1 MVRGGMRKRIALAG
15 LVAAIALAGVLLFRE
30 LAVFGQGGPPLPPP
44 AERIADTDR
53 NKIFDNLD
61 AAIAPASPAVPFRV
75 IVLFTNPLDQVDFPG
90 LRRAH
95 GPFDIGFRYPSING
109 ISTTLTKGQI
119 QAVAALGVVKQ
130 VELDAIALPHLD
142 KATLWFGVQKAR
154 TDFGV
159 DGNAVGSPGSYSAGD
174 IVVAVLDTGVN
185 ASHLDLNGG
194 KVIGW
199 KDFINGQLSPYDEG
213 DGCVYHGSHVSSIA
227 TGEGDGNSAFTG
239 VAPGAAL
246 VVVKVLGIQTTPPPR
261 PQTACF
267 GLTSQ
272 VNAGIQWVIDNKDTF
287 GIEVMNMSL
296 GVSGCANGTDSQ
308 SLLVNAVADAGIV
321 PVVSAGNEGPA
332 TCTIGTPAAAPKAIT
347 VAAMADPEHG
357 AARSFGCGP
366 APTGGFYEVCFSS
379 RGPTLDGRVKPDVAG
394 AGVQIMAVD
403 GATPSGYKNLSG
415 TSMASPFTA
424 GVAALMQHARLLEG
438 LPLLSPQA
446 LKNIVMFTAWDWGPE
461 DGSAG
466 SGPNADIDY
475 GAGRLDAFKAIQAAK
490 QASGTNISLPQ
501 HQFISD
507 SVAQAG
513 QAGDE
518 DIHDVPVTD
527 TSMGIGVTLIAPT
540 WTGTQPDIVIELRN
554 PSNVVVDSDCGFS
567 RQNTV
572 GVAPPTVTGTYTV
585 RVVSFAPGI
594 AQGCPTQQNLA
605 QGAGGSYRLDISA
618 GTGTVGLNV
627 TTDGWIPF
635 GIQALGATVDT
646 TAGGLNDVQAFQ
658 LTAPPAG
665 ADLFIKTTLFSD
677 GSNSWALG
685 NSSGA
690 DQAVWE
696 FSTNGSTWTKFT
708 ATNTLVSLAP
718 GLSSGDT
725 QNVFFRLTLPSSSS
739 SSSEHGAT
747 ATIVAVPLPP
757 P

>member
-1 MVRGGMRKRIALAG
+1 MVRGGARKRIVLAG
-15 LVAAIALAGVLLFRE
+15 LVVAVALLAALLPAR
-30 LAVFGQGGPPLPPP
+30 LAVFGQGRPPLPPP

-61 AAIAPASPAVPFRV
+61 AAIAPAGPAGPFRV
-75 IVLFTNPLDQVDFPG
+75 IVLFTKPLDEVDFPG

-119 QAVAALGVVKQ
+119 QAMARLGVVKQ
-130 VELDAIALPHLD
+130 VELDAIVLPHLD

-185 ASHLDLNGG
+185 ASHLDLNGN

-213 DGCVYHGSHVSSIA
+213 SGCAYHGSHVSSIA

-246 VVVKVLGIQTTPPPR
+246 VVVKVLGIQTTPPPM
-261 PQTACF
+261 PQTGCF

-272 VNAGIQWVIDNKDTF
+272 VNGGIQWVIDNKDTF

-321 PVVSAGNEGPA
+321 PVVSAGNEGPG
-332 TCTIGTPAAAPKAIT
+332 TCTIGSPAAAAKAIT

-357 AARSFGCGP
+357 VAANFGCGP
-366 APTGGFYEVCFSS
+366 APAGGFYEVCFSS

-403 GATPSGYKNLSG
+403 GATTSGYKNFSG
-415 TSMASPFTA
+415 TSMSSPFTA
-424 GVAALMQHARLLEG
+424 GVAALMQHARLING
-438 LPLLSPQA
+438 QPLLSPQE
-446 LKNIVMFTAWDWGPE
+446 LKNIIMFTAWDWGPE
-461 DGSAG
+461 DGSAD

-475 GAGRLDAFKAIQAAK
+475 GAGRLDAYKAVQAAK
-490 QASGTNISLPQ
+490 QASGANISLPQ

-507 SVAQAG
+507 SLTAPGGAD
-513 QAGDE
+513 DE
-518 DIHDVPVTD
+518 DFYTINVAD
-527 TSMGIGVTLIAPT
+527 TSMAIAATLIMPT
-540 WTGTQPDIVIELRN
+540 WDSSQPDFDLQLRDKN
-554 PSNVVVDSDCGFS
+554 GNLVSSSGTVR
-567 RQNTV
+567 RQETV
-572 GVAPPTVTGTYTV
+572 GIAGPANDGPYIL
-585 RVVSFAPGI
+585 RVFAWPGGFGSP
-594 AQGCPTQQNLA
+594 ASE
-605 QGAGGSYRLDISA
+605 AGPYRLDISA
-618 GTGTVGLNV
+618 GTATVGLNV
-627 TTDGWIPF
+627 ITDGWMPF
-635 GIQALGATVDT
+635 GVRGFGATVDT
-646 TAGGLNDVQAFQ
+646 TPGGLDDVQTVQ
-658 LTAPPAG
+658 VTAPAGG
-665 ADLFIKTTLFSD
+665 ADLLIKTTLFND

-685 NSSGA
+685 NASGA

-696 FSTNGSTWTKFT
+696 FSTDGSTWTKFT
-708 ATNTLVSLAP
+708 AANTLVSLAL
-718 GLSSGDT
+718 GLSNGAT
-725 QNVFFRLTLPSSSS
+725 QNVFFRLTMPSGSSAS
-739 SSSEHGAT
+739 GEQGAT
-747 ATIVAVPLPP
+747 VTIVAVPAP
-757 P
+757 